1 MVSQF
6 RILGSKDRHI
16 QKNTGQSFFRLEVL
30 LSRRIMLTDKKIIVG
45 ITGGIAAYKACEI
58 VRRLKKL
65 GAQIIVVMT
74 ENAQRFITPL
84 TLETLS
90 ENEVVTGMFPEN
102 KVVGVR
108 HVNLA
113 LWADLILIAPATAN
127 IIGKVRAGIAD
138 DILTTVT
145 ISTKSPVVFAPA
157 MNVNMWENPIFQQN
171 MEYLKGMGYH
181 FIEPESGDL
190 ACGTGKG
197 RLPQPEFIVNQV
209 VRLLTGK
216 KDLEG
221 KSILVTAGRTQEP
234 LDPVRYISNRSSG
247 RMGYALAEAAQKRG
261 AKVTLITGPAALP
274 APPQVGFIRVET
286 AKEMHS
292 AIKSHF
298 TKADALIMAA
308 AVSDFV
314 ASAVPAGKIKK
325 KEEDIL
331 LKLKPSVDI
340 LREMGRRKG
349 KKILVGFSLETED
362 EIKNSKKKLAEKN
375 LDLIVV
381 NNPNVPGA
389 GFEVDTNVVTLIDR
403 SGKATRLPL
412 LSKREVAEKVLD
424 TVSALLKKG
433 KSKL

>member
-1 MVSQF
+1 
-6 RILGSKDRHI
+6 
-16 QKNTGQSFFRLEVL
+16 
-30 LSRRIMLTDKKIIVG
+30 MLTDKKIIVG

-58 VRRLKKL
+58 VHRLKKL
-65 GAQIIVVMT
+65 SAQVIVVMT
-74 ENAQRFITPL
+74 QNAQRFITPL

-90 ENEVVTGMFPEN
+90 ENEVVTEMFPEK

-113 LWADLILIAPATAN
+113 QWADMILIAPATAN
-127 IIGKVRAGIAD
+127 IIGKVKAGIAD

-157 MNVNMWENPIFQQN
+157 MNVNMWENPIYQQN
-171 MEYLKGMGYH
+171 MEYLKGRGYR
-181 FIEPESGDL
+181 FIEPDTGDL

-197 RLPQPEFIVNQV
+197 RLPEPEFIVNQV
-209 VRLLTGK
+209 VKLLTGK
-216 KDLEG
+216 RDLEG
-221 KSILVTAGRTQEP
+221 RSILVTAGRTQEP

-247 RMGYALAEAAQKRG
+247 RMGYALAETAQRRG
-261 AKVTLITGPAALP
+261 AKVTLISGPTALP

-286 AKEMHS
+286 AKQMHS
-292 AIKSHF
+292 VVRSHF

-308 AVSDFV
+308 AVSDFTGKM
-314 ASAVPAGKIKK
+314 VPAGKIKK
-325 KEEDIL
+325 KEQDML
-331 LKLKPSVDI
+331 LKLKPTADI
-340 LREMGRRKG
+340 LKEMGRRKG

-381 NNPNVPGA
+381 NNPHVPGA
-389 GFEVDTNVVTLIDR
+389 GFEVDTNVVTLIDK
-403 SGKATRLPL
+403 SGKTTKLPL

-424 TVSALLKKG
+424 TVSALLKKV
-433 KSKL
+433 KSRP